1 MKPIFTFLISCLL
14 FHVSHAQNN
23 REDLQRMQVKPAI
36 YTAQKTI
43 LPVIIDGMDTD
54 LAWQSATTIDQLID
68 IQGSSFQKPRYNT
81 QIKMLWDEKYLYLYA
96 RLDEPHIWGTLTK
109 HDDIIYHNNDF
120 EIFIKPYENQAIYYE
135 IEVNSL
141 NTILDLMMNKPYRF
155 GGEANLNWDIKGLQ
169 SAVYVNGTNNNPNDI
184 DQYWSVEMAIPFTS
198 LQSFGRKATPTT
210 GDYWRLNFSRVQ
222 WQHELLNGKYQRK
235 LKNNKLVA
243 EDNWVWSPIGLIDI
257 HYPEQWGYLLFVDQQ
272 PRAISYP
279 ASEALERFTWN
290 LFYAQ
295 KLQHK
300 SSQKYT
306 SSLPNLIKQY
316 DFLAPM
322 AKPYTYEITIN
333 TAKTFYR
340 IEIKDNAQKITTSID
355 SRGNYNIQYDK

>member
-1 MKPIFTFLISCLL
+1 MKPIFTFLLSCLL

-54 LAWQSATTIDQLID
+54 LAWQSATVIDQLID
-68 IQGSSFQKPRYNT
+68 IQGSSFNKPRYNT
-81 QIKMLWDEKYLYLYA
+81 QIKMLWDEKNLYLYA

-222 WQHELLNGKYQRK
+222 WQHELLNGNYQRK
-235 LKNNKLVA
+235 LKNNKLVE

-257 HYPEQWGYLLFVDQQ
+257 HYPEQWGYLQFVDQ
-272 PRAISYP
+272 PMPAIAYP
-279 ASEALERFTWN
+279 ASEAIERFTWN
-290 LFYAQ
+290 LFYVQ
-295 KLQHK
+295 KLHHK
-300 SSQKYT
+300 TNQKYT
-306 SSLPNLIKQY
+306 SSLSNLIKQY
-316 DFLAPM
+316 DFLVGM
-322 AKPYTYEITIN
+322 AKPYTYEITTN
-333 TAKTFYR
+333 AAKTFYI
-340 IEIKDNAQKITTSID
+340 IEIKDSAQKITTSID